1 MKRTIGYLRVST
13 EGQAKDGISLEM
25 QQQKIAAYCA
35 LHDWRLGEVITDE
48 GYSAKSLQRPGMQR
62 LLSMVKAGEVEAVI
76 VYKLDRLSRRTRDV
90 LDLVEQFER
99 AGVAL
104 HSIQESLD
112 TKSAIGRFV
121 LRTLASLAEMERDL
135 IVERTRDAMQHLKA
149 QGKVYSRPRF
159 VDPEVIAWLRE
170 ERAAGRSYA
179 ELAELLTAR
188 GVQTARGGK
197 WEGSTVRK
205 ILRQA
210 A

>member
-25 QQQKIAAYCA
+25 QEQKVSAYCA
-35 LHDWRLGEVITDE
+35 LHDWTLSEVISDE
-48 GYSAKSLQRPGMQR
+48 GYSAKSLSRPGMQR
-62 LLSMVKAGEVEAVI
+62 LLAMVNAGEIGTVV

-90 LDLVEQFER
+90 LDLVERLER

-135 IVERTRDAMQHLKA
+135 IVERTKDAMQHLKA

-159 VDPEVIAWLRE
+159 ADREVIAWLRD
-170 ERAAGRSYA
+170 ERAAGRSYD
-179 ELAELLTAR
+179 ELAELLTAK
-188 GVQTARGGK
+188 GIETARGGK
-197 WEGSTVRK
+197 WQGSTVRK